1 MCSGEGRKAIACG
14 RQAQRPPRRSFCAR
28 RGFLF
33 DAAPQ
38 PRPAPPSDVHLSFRW
53 TPNLIKCG
61 LTGGHQISLT
71 LRRLHPIL
79 LLPIEIGRLADP
91 AFRQMSATGTPSAPC
106 RRMNAFWASENFE
119 AFTVFRSCQP
129 GENNAENSNP
139 ERPSFQ
145 GAESDDVEGRKPSG
159 FVKSG

>member
-1 MCSGEGRKAIACG
+1 VLGRGPKGDRLRTPGAKASSTILL
-14 RQAQRPPRRSFCAR
+14 RSSRLLVRRRSQLR
-28 RGFLF
+28 H
-33 DAAPQ
+33 
-38 PRPAPPSDVHLSFRW
+38 APPFGVHLTFRW
-53 TPNLIKCG
+53 TPNLIKCR

-79 LLPIEIGRLADP
+79 LLPIEIGRVADP